1 MAKNDIH
8 SLIEGYFDATLS
20 EQEEA
25 KLKQMLAETDDDS
38 DDIREAK
45 ATMGL
50 FATERFFTAH
60 GMAPTEVRSRVCI
73 GRAARPVF
81 GHRQPVQYKTLKQPR
96 LIKTITSILIKKQQ
110 HAMETNEY
118 RNETTMAMGVLLCL
132 WLKLDALLEYGMQ
145 HVSPFLIAT
154 CAVLLLAVAGRAL
167 WLALADRRR
176 LCAIMR
182 SLLKSDFFDAAT
194 ALAFLMPLLSIEAY
208 SEWFAYAA
216 WVLGDVVLIGAM
228 VQLRRQSAS
237 AAKQPL

>member
-1 MAKNDIH
+1 
-8 SLIEGYFDATLS
+8 
-20 EQEEA
+20 
-25 KLKQMLAETDDDS
+25 
-38 DDIREAK
+38 
-45 ATMGL
+45 
-50 FATERFFTAH
+50 
-60 GMAPTEVRSRVCI
+60 
-73 GRAARPVF
+73 
-81 GHRQPVQYKTLKQPR
+81 
-96 LIKTITSILIKKQQ
+96 
-110 HAMETNEY
+110 METNEY

-132 WLKLDALLEYGMQ
+132 WLKLDALLEYGML

-176 LCAIMR
+176 LCAIAR

-194 ALAFLMPLLSIEAY
+194 ALAFLMPLLSIKAY

-228 VQLRRQSAS
+228 VQLHRQSAS

>member
-1 MAKNDIH
+1 
-8 SLIEGYFDATLS
+8 
-20 EQEEA
+20 
-25 KLKQMLAETDDDS
+25 
-38 DDIREAK
+38 
-45 ATMGL
+45 
-50 FATERFFTAH
+50 
-60 GMAPTEVRSRVCI
+60 
-73 GRAARPVF
+73 
-81 GHRQPVQYKTLKQPR
+81 
-96 LIKTITSILIKKQQ
+96 
-110 HAMETNEY
+110 METNEY

-145 HVSPFLIAT
+145 HVSPLLIAT
-154 CAVLLLAVAGRAL
+154 CAVLLLA
-167 WLALADRRR
+167 LADHRR
-176 LCAIMR
+176 LCAVAR

>member
-1 MAKNDIH
+1 
-8 SLIEGYFDATLS
+8 
-20 EQEEA
+20 
-25 KLKQMLAETDDDS
+25 
-38 DDIREAK
+38 
-45 ATMGL
+45 
-50 FATERFFTAH
+50 
-60 GMAPTEVRSRVCI
+60 
-73 GRAARPVF
+73 
-81 GHRQPVQYKTLKQPR
+81 
-96 LIKTITSILIKKQQ
+96 
-110 HAMETNEY
+110 METNEY

-145 HVSPFLIAT
+145 HVSPLLIAT
-154 CAVLLLAVAGRAL
+154 CAVLLLAVASRAL

-176 LCAIMR
+176 LCAIAR